1 VKFEGKLREVELGFI
16 FYPQMRNLNGVMINM
31 RIAMIG
37 WEYPPFKAGGLATH
51 CYGLTRSL
59 SGKNVKVYFF
69 MPKTKHA
76 ANSDRPNLVIT
87 EVGETEIFPYDRPE
101 DKALAGN
108 FFEAVHR
115 YNRLV
120 VAKVKAVIKAE
131 GKFDFIHA
139 HDWLTMEAATILKE
153 DLGIPM
159 VLTIHSTEYDRSG
172 WLNPNQWFIDIEKE
186 GMEKADGIIAV
197 SHFTKRVIVEKYGIN
212 PEVISVV
219 HNAVYPIPEGKKQ
232 KIVLFLG
239 RLTIQKGAEF
249 FLKAARKVLDYE
261 PDVRFVV
268 AGVGDMLPR
277 LIDQAIDLDIS
288 NRIIFTGRL
297 TEDEVK
303 HIYGISS
310 VYVMPSVSEPFGIT
324 ALEAISAG
332 TPTIASKTA
341 GVCETFNNCLKVDFW
356 DTDEIASK
364 IISLLRYECLRKTL
378 TENGKQEIE
387 LFTWDNVAGKTI
399 DVYNGIDIARLKRQ
413 LKEREKIYKW
423 NQKLASR
430 AYEPTLTLKTK
441 KVRKS
446 KC

>member
-1 VKFEGKLREVELGFI
+1 
-16 FYPQMRNLNGVMINM
+16 MIDM

-59 SGKNVKVYFF
+59 ADKKNVKVYFF
-69 MPKTKHA
+69 MPKTKYT
-76 ANSDRPNLVIT
+76 ANSDQSNLVIK

-101 DKALAGN
+101 NKALAGN

-115 YNRLV
+115 YNQLV
-120 VAKVKAVIKAE
+120 VAKVKAVAKVE

-153 DLGIPM
+153 ELGIPM

-172 WLNPNQWFIDIEKE
+172 WLNPNQWFINIEKK
-186 GMEKADGIIAV
+186 GMEQADGIIAV
-197 SHFTKRVIVEKYGIN
+197 SHLTKRVIVEKYGIN
-212 PEVISVV
+212 PDIISVV

-232 KIVLFLG
+232 EIVLFLG

-249 FLKAARKVLDYE
+249 FLKAARKVLDYK
-261 PDVRFVV
+261 PDVCFVV
-268 AGVGDMLPR
+268 AGIGDMLQC
-277 LIDQAIDLDIS
+277 LIDQAVDLGIS
-288 NRIIFTGRL
+288 NRVIFTGRL
-297 TEDEVK
+297 TEEEVK

-332 TPTIASKTA
+332 APTIASKTA
-341 GVCETFNNCLKVDFW
+341 GVSEIFSNCLKIDFW

-364 IISLLRYECLRKTL
+364 IISLLRYESLRKTL
-378 TENGKQEIE
+378 SENGKKEIE
-387 LFTWDNVAGKTI
+387 LFTWDNVAGKTL
-399 DVYNGIDIARLKRQ
+399 DVYNGIDVERLKKQ
-413 LKEREKIYKW
+413 LKEREKIYEW
-423 NQKLASR
+423 NQKLTSR
-430 AYEPTLTLKTK
+430 VYNSTLALKTK
-441 KVRKS
+441 KIRKS

>member
-1 VKFEGKLREVELGFI
+1 MV
-16 FYPQMRNLNGVMINM
+16 
-31 RIAMIG
+31 G

-59 SGKNVKVYFF
+59 ADKNVKVYFF
-69 MPKTKHA
+69 MPKTKHKA
-76 ANSDRPNLVIT
+76 SNDYTNLVIK
-87 EVGETEIFPYDRPE
+87 EVGETTIFPYDRPE

-115 YNRLV
+115 YNQLV
-120 VAKVKAVIKAE
+120 VVKVKAVAKAE
-131 GKFDFIHA
+131 GTFDFIHA

-153 DLGIPM
+153 EMGVPM

-172 WLNPNQWFIDIEKE
+172 WLHPNQWFIDIEKK
-186 GMEKADGIIAV
+186 GMEKADRIITV
-197 SHFTKRVIVEKYGIN
+197 SHVTKRVIVEKYGIN
-212 PEVISVV
+212 PDIISVV
-219 HNAVYPIPEGKKQ
+219 HNAVYPVAEGKKQ

-268 AGVGDMLPR
+268 AGVGDMLPQ
-277 LIDQAIDLDIS
+277 LVDHAVTLGIS
-288 NRIIFTGRL
+288 NQVIFTGHL
-297 TEDEVK
+297 TEEEVN

-310 VYVMPSVSEPFGIT
+310 VYIMPSVSEPFGIT

-364 IISLLRYECLRKTL
+364 ILSILRYESLRKTL
-378 TENGKQEIE
+378 SENGKQEIE
-387 LFTWDNVAGKTI
+387 LFTWDNVAGKTL
-399 DVYNGIDIARLKRQ
+399 DVYNGIDVERLKKQ
-413 LKEREKIYKW
+413 LKERDKIFKM
-423 NQKLASR
+423 NRKHLKAVR
-430 AYEPTLTLKTK
+430 A
-441 KVRKS
+441 V
-446 KC
+446 